1 MGPRWRPLFI
11 LCRDDQGQALRQP
24 ASQASSPCILTGIC
38 PFPNIKYLLL
48 TGLYDFE
55 KENTDVPVIILM
67 IANDSLAGTQEELV
81 LNLCALFLNIL

>member
-1 MGPRWRPLFI
+1 
-11 LCRDDQGQALRQP
+11 
-24 ASQASSPCILTGIC
+24 
-38 PFPNIKYLLL
+38 LLL

-81 LNLCALFLNIL
+81 LNLCAFFLNIL